1 MYALILTEERV
12 RLYQFDRSGV
22 QYSALINIHEN
33 PSHFARIVLGISSSD
48 AEKVGFDPQVK
59 WEGKCR
65 VLYTLDENSRRIR
78 YELTSAK
85 PVFWRRAIR
94 GRGTQCHAVTGP
106 DGEKRLVKEAWR
118 SRDRTPEWEFLK
130 EAKGLAGVGQM
141 VAYEET
147 AFTTAKHRGINVS
160 SFVDAPNPTFHDRIF
175 SRTTLQAYGDPI
187 DNFETRLQLLYAF
200 RDAIAG

>member
-1 MYALILTEERV
+1 M
-12 RLYQFDRSGV
+12 
-22 QYSALINIHEN
+22 
-33 PSHFARIVLGISSSD
+33 
-48 AEKVGFDPQVK
+48 
-59 WEGKCR
+59 
-65 VLYTLDENSRRIR
+65 
-78 YELTSAK
+78 
-85 PVFWRRAIR
+85 
-94 GRGTQCHAVTGP
+94 
-106 DGEKRLVKEAWR
+106 KEAWR

-130 EAKGLAGVGQM
+130 EAKGLAGVGQL

-147 AFTTAKHRGINVS
+147 DFTTAKHRGIDVS